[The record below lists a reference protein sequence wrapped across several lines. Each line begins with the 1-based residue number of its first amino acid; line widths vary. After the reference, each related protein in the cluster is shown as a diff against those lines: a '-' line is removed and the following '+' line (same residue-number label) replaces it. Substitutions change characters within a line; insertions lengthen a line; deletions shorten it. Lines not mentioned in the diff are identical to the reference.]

1 MHESSHR
8 AFSHELQNIFLF
20 FEIFF
25 LYFLVFGAEHN
36 HAPFKI
42 SRMGKGTTGSD
53 IFQGSVTVWATGSYT
68 LQNVCVLKKVHWL
81 RGFVCKSLGWN
92 VCFSYADSK
101 KIKKKNAREVTDI
114 YKEHVV
120 VQVRWQKFG
129 RKELYVLVQL
139 FVLGKWVCIKFVF
152 WPLREQKLRAKN
164 ELCLSERICKAR
176 LCC

>member
-8 AFSHELQNIFLF
+8 AFSHELQNIFLC

-53 IFQGSVTVWATGSYT
+53 IFQGSVMVWATGSCT

-81 RGFVCKSLGWN
+81 RGFVCKSLGRN

-101 KIKKKNAREVTDI
+101 KIKKKKCKRSHRYLQRACSCTSQMAKI
-114 YKEHVV
+114 WKKGTLCPCSIICFG
-120 VQVRWQKFG
+120 QVG
-129 RKELYVLVQL
+129 VY
-139 FVLGKWVCIKFVF
+139 
-152 WPLREQKLRAKN
+152 
-164 ELCLSERICKAR
+164 
-176 LCC
+176 